1 MRRTDKDSLIED
13 FRLGIGITAIIGL
26 TMFIGI
32 GVVMMLSS

>member
-1 MRRTDKDSLIED
+1 MGQSKKSSLIED

-32 GVVMMLSS
+32 GMLIILS